1 MQVETDD
8 FILSLTSVGVENDEQ
23 TEVITTEVS
32 DLPPDLVNTDV
43 TDLVSFDLLK
53 LNHSFNVNLDFE
65 CTFFVGKQ
73 PFSMAWIR
81 RSIGIK

>member
-43 TDLVSFDLLK
+43 ADLVSFSLLK
-53 LNHSFNVNLDFE
+53 IE
-65 CTFFVGKQ
+65 
-73 PFSMAWIR
+73 I
-81 RSIGIK
+81 

>member
-8 FILSLTSVGVENDEQ
+8 FILSLTSVNPETDEQ

-43 TDLVSFDLLK
+43 SDLVSF
-53 LNHSFNVNLDFE
+53 
-65 CTFFVGKQ
+65 C
-73 PFSMAWIR
+73 PF
-81 RSIGIK
+81 GFC

>member
-32 DLPPDLVNTDV
+32 DLPADLVNTDV
-43 TDLVSFDLLK
+43 ADLVSFPLSK
-53 LNHSFNVNLDFE
+53 
-65 CTFFVGKQ
+65 
-73 PFSMAWIR
+73 
-81 RSIGIK
+81 IKI